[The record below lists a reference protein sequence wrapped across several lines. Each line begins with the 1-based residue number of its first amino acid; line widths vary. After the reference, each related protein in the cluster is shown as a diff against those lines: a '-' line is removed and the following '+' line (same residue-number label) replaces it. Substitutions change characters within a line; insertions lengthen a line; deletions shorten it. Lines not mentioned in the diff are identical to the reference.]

1 MLWHLLKEIRVVS
14 LVGCRAPNRFHF
26 ECSFCGLFQ
35 LKHSHRAL
43 VSLNSVFKGLH
54 IVFLIIWMTEIGVM
68 LSFFRYLFSHFYSHC
83 LFFSL
88 WFLYYSM
95 SEFLFPFLLIVSFTL
110 LNSWYYYNVHFFFL
124 LRSGNAFVCT
134 LFCSLNFT
142 FSLGDFKWRWYVI
155 CMKILYC
162 RFRTIFWSDTV
173 FSFVACNSVS
183 YSTCLDRFTTVHNRL
198 R

>member
-35 LKHSHRAL
+35 LEHSHRAL
-43 VSLNSVFKGLH
+43 VSLNLVFKGLH

-88 WFLYYSM
+88 VFILFYERIS
-95 SEFLFPFLLIVSFTL
+95 FPFSSHCFIYTLELMILLQCAL
-110 LNSWYYYNVHFFFL
+110 FFFCSGL
-124 LRSGNAFVCT
+124 EMRSFA
-134 LFCSLNFT
+134 
-142 FSLGDFKWRWYVI
+142 R
-155 CMKILYC
+155 
-162 RFRTIFWSDTV
+162 
-173 FSFVACNSVS
+173 SFVRSILHSVWVIS
-183 YSTCLDRFTTVHNRL
+183 SDADM
-198 R
+198 

>member
-35 LKHSHRAL
+35 LEHSHRAL

-83 LFFSL
+83 LFFLSGFYIILWANFFSL
-88 WFLYYSM
+88 FFSLFHLHSWTHDIITMCIIFFSAPVWKCVRLHALLFSQFYIQFGWFQVT
-95 SEFLFPFLLIVSFTL
+95 LICNMHENTL
-110 LNSWYYYNVHFFFL
+110 LSLSHNFLKRHRFFL
-124 LRSGNAFVCT
+124 
-134 LFCSLNFT
+134 SLPAT
-142 FSLGDFKWRWYVI
+142 WYRI
-155 CMKILYC
+155 AL
-162 RFRTIFWSDTV
+162 
-173 FSFVACNSVS
+173 A
-183 YSTCLDRFTTVHNRL
+183 
-198 R
+198 

>member
-35 LKHSHRAL
+35 LEHSHRAL

-68 LSFFRYLFSHFYSHC
+68 LSFFRHLFSHFYSHC
-83 LFFSL
+83 RFFSL
-88 WFLYYSM
+88 VFILFYERIS
-95 SEFLFPFLLIVSFTL
+95 FPFSSHCFIYTLELMILLQCAL
-110 LNSWYYYNVHFFFL
+110 FFLL

-162 RFRTIFWSDTV
+162 RFRTIFWSDTG
-173 FSFVACNSVS
+173 FFVACYSVS

>member
-35 LKHSHRAL
+35 LEHSHRAL

-83 LFFSL
+83 LFFLSGFYIILWANFFSL
-88 WFLYYSM
+88 FFS
-95 SEFLFPFLLIVSFTL
+95 LFHLH
-110 LNSWYYYNVHFFFL
+110 SWTHDIITMCIIFFL

-173 FSFVACNSVS
+173 FFFSLPATR
-183 YSTCLDRFTTVHNRL
+183 YRIALA
-198 R
+198 

>member
-110 LNSWYYYNVHFFFL
+110 LNSWYYYNVHYFFFCSGL
-124 LRSGNAFVCT
+124 EMRSFA
-134 LFCSLNFT
+134 
-142 FSLGDFKWRWYVI
+142 R
-155 CMKILYC
+155 
-162 RFRTIFWSDTV
+162 
-173 FSFVACNSVS
+173 SFVRSILHSVWVIS
-183 YSTCLDRFTTVHNRL
+183 SDADM
-198 R
+198 